1 MSVINQLIETA
12 DNQLRYLSVGE
23 LQAIKDYMSSGERR
37 LQIAQVL
44 TENRKRIIDQAQKQ
58 LFAKR
63 PEYRQPGGN
72 AYGEKRYNQCLR
84 DYDWYLRL
92 VTYGIVAG
100 SKEPIESIGLIGVR
114 EMYNSLNVPIAG
126 MIDAMV
132 FLKEAALSLLD
143 PDSAAEA
150 APYFDY
156 IINAL
161 S

>member
-1 MSVINQLIETA
+1 MGKWI
-12 DNQLRYLSVGE
+12 
-23 LQAIKDYMSSGERR
+23 
-37 LQIAQVL
+37 QVL
-44 TENRKRIIDQAQKQ
+44 LPLLAGLSGALWVGSRFRRIERPVLLGAAQKQ

-63 PEYRQPGGN
+63 PEYIQPGGN

-92 VTYGIVAG
+92 VTYGIIAG

-114 EMYNSLNVPIAG
+114 EMYNALNVPIAG
-126 MIDAMV
+126 MIDAIV

-156 IINAL
+156 IINAM